1 MQSNNDSDSLTDDF
15 WPEMS
20 LMVVLVVILLY
31 AIW

>member
-1 MQSNNDSDSLTDDF
+1 MQSNNHSDSLPDDF

>member
-1 MQSNNDSDSLTDDF
+1 MQSNNDSDSHDF

-20 LMVVLVVILLY
+20 LMAVLVVILLY